1 MKHITINRAEQAD
14 VDAIMQLMQEAV
26 DTVKVSDWF
35 LPDNRQYIEEH
46 IRDRGFTL
54 KALSSNNEILA
65 FFYCRSS
72 GRAKHNLDM
81 I

>member
-35 LPDNRQYIEEH
+35 LPDNRQYIEAVSYTH
-46 IRDRGFTL
+46 LTL
-54 KALSSNNEILA
+54 PTNSLV
-65 FFYCRSS
+65 
-72 GRAKHNLDM
+72 
-81 I
+81 

>member
-35 LPDNRQYIEEH
+35 LPDTENI
-46 IRDRGFTL
+46 
-54 KALSSNNEILA
+54 
-65 FFYCRSS
+65 
-72 GRAKHNLDM
+72 
-81 I
+81 

>member
-46 IRDRGFTL
+46 ISDRGFTL
-54 KALSSNNEILA
+54 KALSSTMRSWA
-65 FFYCRSS
+65 FLLSIFRESQ
-72 GRAKHNLDM
+72 NIILDM

>member
-46 IRDRGFTL
+46 ISDRGFTL
-54 KALSSNNEILA
+54 KALSWA
-65 FFYCRSS
+65 FLLSIFRESQ
-72 GRAKHNLDM
+72 NIILDM